1 MKNILYL
8 YVTRLNACPGNQ
20 PQCYCPI
27 QCLVRKKKKKLWHK
41 CKKMATLQVR
51 CWYRRHVELLRRR
64 WRDVWR
70 EDRSVN
76 ETDETRQREKSEQ
89 VDIGSL
95 EPWSGISPS
104 RARIAPFGTSVDPGT
119 HWTKP
124 DLWPDSD
131 TGLNP
136 PPPLQH
142 LGQEEVR
149 YEKYEGVKGQIQCD
163 FSLSGLYF
171 DCFVL
176 VAAVWSWTVSN

>member
-76 ETDETRQREKSEQ
+76 ETDETRQREKRRVNRLILAAWSPGL
-89 VDIGSL
+89 GSAL
-95 EPWSGISPS
+95 AGRESLRLALQSTRGRIERSPT
-104 RARIAPFGTSVDPGT
+104 FDPIRT
-119 HWTKP
+119 QAWT
-124 DLWPDSD
+124 L
-131 TGLNP
+131 P
-136 PPPLQH
+136 PPPTTPRT
-142 LGQEEVR
+142 G
-149 YEKYEGVKGQIQCD
+149 GGQIRKIWR
-163 FSLSGLYF
+163 G
-171 DCFVL
+171 
-176 VAAVWSWTVSN
+176 